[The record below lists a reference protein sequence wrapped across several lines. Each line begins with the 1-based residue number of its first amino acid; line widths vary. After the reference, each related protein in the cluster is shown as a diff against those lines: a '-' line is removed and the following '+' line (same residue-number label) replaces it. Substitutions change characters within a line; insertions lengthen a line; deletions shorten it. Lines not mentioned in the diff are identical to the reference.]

1 MGAYINELEI
11 INNKLEK
18 IKKLISVIDDERQ
31 EIEGLIRVLEEK
43 EPEYKSFDTELRKNI
58 EDYEKVKL
66 LIQDCVKS
74 KEEIWRSLILSED
87 VDYSL
92 YEVSTKMRESIKIKY

>member
-66 LIQDCVKS
+66 LIQDCVK
-74 KEEIWRSLILSED
+74 RNL
-87 VDYSL
+87 
-92 YEVSTKMRESIKIKY
+92 EVTYTK